1 MNETLSLADLRA
13 ALAAFPAT
21 APVTLLFPPS
31 VMVRRFKLVVR
42 EQAAAFVAA
51 PDAPCWDAT
60 VADVLA
66 AIDNE
71 EFGLPCPPYVV
82 PVYLQALDG
91 SVFGV
96 KVEDV
101 AVLSASPLRF

>member
-13 ALAAFPAT
+13 SLAALAAT
-21 APVTLLFPPS
+21 APVTLLFPPN
-31 VMVRRFKLVVR
+31 VTAHRFELVVSR
-42 EQAAAFVAA
+42 ETAAFVAA
-51 PDAPCWDAT
+51 PDAPCWEAT

-71 EFGLPCPPYVV
+71 EFGLPCPPYAML
-82 PVYLQALDG
+82 VYLKALDG
-91 SVFGV
+91 GVFGV

-101 AVLSASPLRF
+101 AVLSASPLQF

>member
-1 MNETLSLADLRA
+1 MNETLTLADLRA

-21 APVTLLFPPS
+21 APVSLLFPPS
-31 VMVRRFKLVVR
+31 VTVRAFQLVVT
-42 EQAAAFVAA
+42 EQAAALVAV
-51 PDAPCWDAT
+51 PDNHCWDAT

-66 AIDNE
+66 EIANE
-71 EFGLPCPPYVV
+71 EFGLPCPPYAL

-91 SVFGV
+91 GVFGV

-101 AVLSASPLRF
+101 AVLSASPLQF